1 MAPTQ
6 GRLSP
11 FWMKGSLRTEFLVEP
26 CCLTRDDEMSRPPL
40 YQDTLP
46 SLWSV
51 THLSF
56 DVYQIGLKTG
66 SSLLL
71 GGFSK
76 ITASRYDCNQHRVH
90 SVLRNRLP
98 PFSHPHI
105 LASGLVAGGHRH
117 VHDLDRTWLSHLL
130 RELHYMER
138 ECHQLGTSLVRYQYA
153 HAPSLDPYL

>member
-1 MAPTQ
+1 
-6 GRLSP
+6 
-11 FWMKGSLRTEFLVEP
+11 MKGSLRTEFLVDISP
-26 CCLTRDDEMSRPPL
+26 SLVRQHGSRPPL
-40 YQDTLP
+40 YRDTLP

-66 SSLLL
+66 FSLLL

-76 ITASRYDCNQHRVH
+76 ITASQYDCSQHCIH

-98 PFSHPHI
+98 PLSHPHI
-105 LASGLVAGGHRH
+105 LASGLVASGHRH
-117 VHDLDRTWLSHLL
+117 VHDLDRTWLSPLL

-153 HAPSLDPYL
+153 HVPPLDPYL